1 MILKPITP
9 LEEIPV
15 LGSDVS
21 AATVVSVLNNSGAP
35 CQIRIDNG
43 AAANDQPSIAL
54 ATGERA
60 TIAKDS
66 DDTIY
71 AENLTGTSVTDVF
84 ATKIAFAN

>member
-43 AAANDQPSIAL
+43 ELPANQPSIAL

-60 TIAKDS
+60 TIVKDS
-66 DDTIY
+66 GDTIY
-71 AENLTGTSVTDVF
+71 AEDLGGTSVTDVF
-84 ATKIAFAN
+84 ATKIAFTN